1 MDFKIRA
8 LLNDEQKKLEQ
19 LTRETMLEYFS
30 LGYKQPNY
38 ALTVIDEVYNDI
50 FRRESIR
57 DELDASRKD
66 KYYKEFSQQKSQTI
80 DILRDLT
87 KVKLYKELIHSF
99 KQGEEFS
106 ITFEKTKPDEAT
118 ADFFNLGDAVS
129 DYLNITRTDSIR
141 TPVRFHAK
149 KGLEVKCTPEGDYIS
164 TDHQPFEGPSVD
176 NTDLVW
182 EALLQSTV
190 TQPEQ

>member
-87 KVKLYKELIHSF
+87 RTAMNYEGVEQDSVGIADSDQLCFQKHTELLHF
-99 KQGEEFS
+99 
-106 ITFEKTKPDEAT
+106 
-118 ADFFNLGDAVS
+118 
-129 DYLNITRTDSIR
+129 
-141 TPVRFHAK
+141 PVRNSF
-149 KGLEVKCTPEGDYIS
+149 LI
-164 TDHQPFEGPSVD
+164 
-176 NTDLVW
+176 
-182 EALLQSTV
+182 
-190 TQPEQ
+190 